1 MKWKVFLCEEFEP
14 EFDALPAP
22 LQEELVVYLKVLEAQ
37 GPMLGRPLVDTLK
50 GSLFPNLKE
59 LRFAWQGQPY
69 RYFFAFDPKRAA
81 IVLIGGNKAGDKRF
95 YETLIPV
102 AENRFMR
109 HLEREGDRS

>member
-50 GSLFPNLKE
+50 GSSLPNSKNCVSRGKVSPTDIFSPSIPNEQPLF
-59 LRFAWQGQPY
+59 
-69 RYFFAFDPKRAA
+69 
-81 IVLIGGNKAGDKRF
+81 
-95 YETLIPV
+95 
-102 AENRFMR
+102 
-109 HLEREGDRS
+109 